1 MPMVFSLLL
10 LSDKGTGKKQDITI
24 TGASTLPK
32 DEVCYF
38 ASAPLL
44 PIIVMGIGGEGV
56 VCYGFLMVTM

>member
-10 LSDKGTGKKQDITI
+10 LSDKDITI

-44 PIIVMGIGGEGV
+44 PIIVMGIGGQGV